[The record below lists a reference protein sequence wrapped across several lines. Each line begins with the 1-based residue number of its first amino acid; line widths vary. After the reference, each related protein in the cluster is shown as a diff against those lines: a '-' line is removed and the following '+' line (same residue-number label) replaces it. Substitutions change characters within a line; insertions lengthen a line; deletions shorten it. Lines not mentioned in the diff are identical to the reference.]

1 MRELHEECG
10 VLGIYG
16 VEHAPHLAFL
26 ALQALQHRGQ
36 QGCGMVV
43 AADNGSLQIHKG
55 AGLVKDVFKEEDLAR
70 LSGSTLIG
78 SSKSVEEIREFIGAD
93 TLNYLSEEA
102 LFRASGRTSLCTAC
116 FSGHYPTD
124 LYGHEE

>member
-16 VEHAPHLAFL
+16 VEQAPRLAFL

-55 AGLVKDVFKEEDLAR
+55 AGLVKDVFKEEDL
-70 LSGSTLIG
+70 
-78 SSKSVEEIREFIGAD
+78 
-93 TLNYLSEEA
+93 
-102 LFRASGRTSLCTAC
+102 FRASGRSTLCTAC
-116 FSGHYPTD
+116 FSGRYPTD